1 MGLRRRFVLIVAMI
15 AVAGISHGVDNVEIV
30 LDSSMEMWELFSQNT
45 PRIAAVRSS
54 IDAFVNSPSIL
65 GSEIEIG
72 LRTIGGRHEIVE
84 ESGCRDSIKLIQPG
98 IVDPAAWSAALAE
111 LDPQGG
117 RPLVAAIEMAV
128 DDLAEKDG
136 NRRIVVI
143 TSGVDQ
149 CQRDIVTLLEQLKT
163 EDNPISVRLIGL
175 GLDHA
180 LASSL
185 VSSAPTRNVSDPVK
199 LYESLRWAVL
209 PEGLLKARPEWLEVQ
224 LSRGG
229 EPIDEGALILTDSV
243 RETEITADIEK
254 GKARVRAQPGRLGL
268 TIESVAFNPV
278 AIAGLVFRESAD
290 AHALDLSVSP
300 PVTLE
305 VSPERPDA
313 GSQAQIQYWGAPP
326 GENWIVIT
334 ADDAPTS
341 VFLTRTPVPGRSGA
355 VTIRVPE
362 TPNELEVHFTH
373 DIGSGVHQLL
383 GQLDFTS
390 GHRRVSLEAPDRVE
404 NRTPMTFGWEADEL
418 PGDHVTLALSE
429 APSFESVFC
438 LPADAEGAI
447 SATAP
452 EIPGEYIV
460 RYVSPRGRTLAQSS
474 LEVFEILA
482 TLDAPR
488 EMAPGADIA
497 VRWTGP
503 DAEQDFLSVAGPGDA
518 DDQYLSFVPTENGN
532 PAHIR
537 APGSPGEYELRYVRA
552 ADGEVLARETF
563 TVATSKI
570 SLEVPASVDAGT
582 RFEVAWT
589 GTSEEGDFVALTR
602 VRTGIEEHLDF
613 AFTNLG
619 SPTTLAAPFQP
630 GRYVVR
636 YVSGVSGKVLARSPI
651 DIR

>member
-1 MGLRRRFVLIVAMI
+1 MI
-15 AVAGISHGVDNVEIV
+15 AVGEISHAVDNVEIV
-30 LDSSMEMWELFSQNT
+30 LDSSMEMWELVSQNT

-54 IDAFVNSPSIL
+54 VDAFVNSPSIL
-65 GSEIEIG
+65 ESEIEIG
-72 LRTIGGRHEIVE
+72 LRTIGGRFEIVD
-84 ESGCRDSIKLIQPG
+84 ESGCQDSTQLIQPG
-98 IVDPAAWSAALAE
+98 IVDPAVWSAALTE
-111 LDPQGG
+111 LDPRGG
-117 RPLVAAIEMAV
+117 RPLVAAVEMAAG
-128 DDLAEKDG
+128 DLAEKDG
-136 NRRIVVI
+136 DRRIVVI

-149 CQRDIVTLLEQLKT
+149 CQRDFVTLLERLKT

-180 LASSL
+180 VASSL
-185 VSSAPTRNVSDPVK
+185 VSSVPTRNVSDPVK

-209 PEGLLKARPEWLEVQ
+209 PEGLVEPRPEWLELQ
-224 LSRGG
+224 LSQGG
-229 EPIDEGALILTDSV
+229 QPIDQGTLILTDSV
-243 RETEITADIEK
+243 RDTEITADIEK
-254 GKARVRAQPGRLGL
+254 GKARTRVQPGRLGL
-268 TIESVAFNPV
+268 TIESVAFKPV
-278 AIAGLVFRESAD
+278 TIEWLVHRGSVD

-313 GSQAQIQYWGAPP
+313 GSEAQIQYWGAPP

-334 ADDAPTS
+334 AEDAPAS
-341 VFLTRTPVPGRSGA
+341 VFLARTPVPDRSGA
-355 VTIRVPE
+355 VTIRLPE
-362 TPNELEVHFTH
+362 TPNELEVHFTQ

-383 GQLDFTS
+383 GQLEFTS

-404 NRTPMTFGWEADEL
+404 NRTPMTIGWEADEL
-418 PGDHVTLALSE
+418 PGDHITLTLSE
-429 APSFESVFC
+429 APGFESVFC
-438 LPADAEGAI
+438 LPADTEGAI
-447 SATAP
+447 FATAP

-460 RYVSPRGRTLAQSS
+460 RYVSARGRTLAQSS

-503 DAEQDFLSVAGPGDA
+503 EAEQDFLSVAGSGDA
-518 DDQYLSFVPTENGN
+518 DDQYLSFVPAESGN
-532 PAHIR
+532 PAHLR
-537 APGSPGEYELRYVRA
+537 APGVPGEYELRYVRA
-552 ADGEVLARETF
+552 ADGQVLARETF
-563 TVATSKI
+563 TVETSKI

-582 RFEVAWT
+582 RFEVAWM

-602 VRTGIEEHLDF
+602 LRTGIEEHLDF

-651 DIR
+651 EVR